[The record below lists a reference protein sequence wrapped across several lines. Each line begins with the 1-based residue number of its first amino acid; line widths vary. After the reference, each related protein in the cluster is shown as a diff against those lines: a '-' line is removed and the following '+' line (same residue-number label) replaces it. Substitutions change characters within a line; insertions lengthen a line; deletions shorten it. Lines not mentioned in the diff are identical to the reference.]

1 MVLLKYHVFIFTAPD
16 PVYGWKKKL
25 ELKKHGQTKK
35 QLKIKCKVDNPAARI
50 KRYKDGVEIKPSDA
64 NFLMEMDDD
73 GNCELT
79 IREPRIEDTGKYTCK
94 IEEFGKEGESETS
107 CDVTI
112 GGTIFLVTF
121 I

>member
-1 MVLLKYHVFIFTAPD
+1 
-16 PVYGWKKKL
+16 
-25 ELKKHGQTKK
+25 
-35 QLKIKCKVDNPAARI
+35 
-50 KRYKDGVEIKPSDA
+50 
-64 NFLMEMDDD
+64 MEMDDD

>member
-1 MVLLKYHVFIFTAPD
+1 MVLLKYHVLIFTAPD

-50 KRYKDGVEIKPSDA
+50 KWYKDGVEIKPSDA
-64 NFLMEMDDD
+64 SFLMEMDDD

-79 IREPRIEDTGKYTCK
+79 IREPRVEDTGKYTCK

-112 GGTIFLVTF
+112 GGSIFLVTF